1 MSTATVRYE
10 TEVPYIFELLGSVE
24 GAIASSPLDSRLR
37 HLVKLRVSQV
47 NQCGYCVKMH
57 VQEARS
63 DGETNERLD
72 RLVVW
77 KQVSDF
83 SLAEKAAF
91 AWAEALTV
99 IDHRTDLG
107 AMRATLRA
115 HFSEVEITALTAGI
129 AMINLWN
136 RIQISRH

>member
-1 MSTATVRYE
+1 
-10 TEVPYIFELLGSVE
+10 
-24 GAIASSPLDSRLR
+24 
-37 HLVKLRVSQV
+37 
-47 NQCGYCVKMH
+47 MH
-57 VQEARS
+57 SLEARA

-77 KQVSDF
+77 AQVSDF
-83 SLAEKAAF
+83 SAAEKAAL

-107 AMRATLRA
+107 ALRA
-115 HFSEVEITALTAGI
+115 ALRTQFSDVEITALTTAV

-136 RIQISRH
+136 RLQISRH